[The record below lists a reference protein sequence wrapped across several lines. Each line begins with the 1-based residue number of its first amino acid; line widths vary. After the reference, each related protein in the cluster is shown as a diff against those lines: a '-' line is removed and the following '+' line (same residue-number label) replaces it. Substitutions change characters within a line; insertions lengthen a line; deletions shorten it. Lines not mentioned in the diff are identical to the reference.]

1 MGCNLPKGFLL
12 KAVCKPTFDEEKR
25 LSRQGFCR
33 IAGID
38 EAGRG
43 CLAGPV
49 VAAAVMLPGKIKGDW
64 IKQVMDS
71 KLLTA
76 EKREYLY
83 SFIREEAV
91 CCGIGIVSNE
101 IIDVIDILK
110 ATKLAMKQ
118 AIEQLNPQ
126 PDTLLVDYLKLQD
139 VPIPQKGITHGDSL
153 CFSIA
158 CASIVAKVY
167 RDRLMNEMDAL
178 YPGYGLCKHKGYW
191 TAEHISSSNK
201 LGPCPIHRRTFQ
213 PIKGMYLR

>member
-1 MGCNLPKGFLL
+1 M
-12 KAVCKPTFDEEKR
+12 KAVCKPTFDEEQL
-25 LSRQGFCR
+25 LSSQGFCY
-33 IAGID
+33 IAGVD

-49 VAAAVMLPGKIKGDW
+49 VAAAVILPPDTNGDW
-64 IKQVMDS
+64 TEQIMDS
-71 KLLTA
+71 KLLTM

-83 SFIREEAV
+83 SFISDNAV
-91 CCGIGIVSNE
+91 SCGIGIVSNE
-101 IIDVIDILK
+101 IIDVVNILQ
-110 ATKLAMKQ
+110 ATKMAMKQ

-126 PDTLLVDYLKLQD
+126 PDTLLIDFLKLPE
-139 VPIPQKGITHGDSL
+139 VSIPQKGIPHGDGL

-158 CASIVAKVY
+158 CASIVAKVS
-167 RDRLMNEMDAL
+167 RDRLMNEMDEL

-191 TAEHISSSNK
+191 TAEHISCINK

>member
-1 MGCNLPKGFLL
+1 L
-12 KAVCKPTFDEEKR
+12 KSVCKPTFDEEKQ
-25 LSRQGFCR
+25 LYGQGFCR
-33 IAGID
+33 VAGVD

-49 VAAAVMLPGKIKGDW
+49 VAAAVILPSKIKGDW
-64 IKQVMDS
+64 IIQVMDS
-71 KLLTA
+71 KMLPP

-83 SFIREEAV
+83 SYIREEAV
-91 CCGIGIVSNE
+91 SCGVGIVSNE
-101 IIDVIDILK
+101 IIDVTDILK

-118 AIEQLNPQ
+118 AVEQLNPQ
-126 PDTLLVDYLKLQD
+126 PDTLLIDYLKLQD
-139 VPIPQKGITHGDSL
+139 VPLPQKGIPHGDGL

-167 RDRLMNEMDAL
+167 RDRLMNEMDIL

-191 TAEHISSSNK
+191 TAEHIKSLNK
-201 LGPCPIHRRTFQ
+201 LGPSPIHRHTFQ

>member
-1 MGCNLPKGFLL
+1 L
-12 KAVCKPTFDEEKR
+12 KAVCKPTFDEEQL
-25 LSRQGFCR
+25 LSSQGFCY
-33 IAGID
+33 IAGVD

-49 VAAAVMLPGKIKGDW
+49 VAAAVILPPDTNGDW
-64 IKQVMDS
+64 TEQIMDS
-71 KLLTA
+71 KLLTM

-83 SFIREEAV
+83 SFISDNAV
-91 CCGIGIVSNE
+91 SCGIGIVSNE
-101 IIDVIDILK
+101 IIDVVNILQ
-110 ATKLAMKQ
+110 ATKMAMKQ

-126 PDTLLVDYLKLQD
+126 PDTLLIDFLKLPE
-139 VPIPQKGITHGDSL
+139 VSIPQKGIPHGDGL

-158 CASIVAKVY
+158 CASIVAKVS
-167 RDRLMNEMDAL
+167 RDRLMNEMDEL

-191 TAEHISSSNK
+191 TAEHISCINK

>member
-1 MGCNLPKGFLL
+1 M
-12 KAVCKPTFDEEKR
+12 KAVCKPTFDEEQL
-25 LSRQGFCR
+25 LSSQGFCY
-33 IAGID
+33 IAGVD

-49 VAAAVMLPGKIKGDW
+49 VAAAVILPHDTNGDW
-64 IKQVMDS
+64 TEQIMDS
-71 KLLTA
+71 KLLTM

-83 SFIREEAV
+83 SFISDNAV
-91 CCGIGIVSNE
+91 SCGIGIVSNE
-101 IIDVIDILK
+101 IIDVVNILQ
-110 ATKLAMKQ
+110 ATKMAMKQ

-126 PDTLLVDYLKLQD
+126 PDTLLIDFLKLPE
-139 VPIPQKGITHGDSL
+139 VSIPQKGIPHGDGL

-158 CASIVAKVY
+158 CASIVAKVS
-167 RDRLMNEMDAL
+167 RDRLMNEMDEL

-191 TAEHISSSNK
+191 TAEHISCINK

>member
-1 MGCNLPKGFLL
+1 M
-12 KAVCKPTFDEEKR
+12 KAVCKPTFDEEQLL
-25 LSRQGFCR
+25 LSQGFCHV
-33 IAGID
+33 AGVD

-49 VAAAVMLPGKIKGDW
+49 VAAAVILPPDTNGGWTEQI
-64 IKQVMDS
+64 MDS
-71 KLLTA
+71 KLLTL

-83 SFIREEAV
+83 SFIRDNAV
-91 CCGIGIVSNE
+91 SCGIGIVSNE
-101 IIDVIDILK
+101 IIDVVNILQ
-110 ATKLAMKQ
+110 ATKMAMKQ

-126 PDTLLVDYLKLQD
+126 PDTLLIDFIKLPE
-139 VPIPQKGITHGDSL
+139 VTIHQKGIPHGDGL

-158 CASIVAKVY
+158 CASIVAKVS
-167 RDRLMNEMDAL
+167 RDRLMNEMDEL

-191 TAEHISSSNK
+191 TAEHISCINK

>member
-1 MGCNLPKGFLL
+1 M
-12 KAVCKPTFDEEKR
+12 KAVCKPTFDEEKS

-33 IAGID
+33 IAGVD

-49 VAAAVMLPGKIKGDW
+49 VAAAVILPLKIKGDW

-71 KLLTA
+71 KLLPA

-83 SFIREEAV
+83 SHIREEAV
-91 CCGIGIVSNE
+91 SCGVGIVSNE
-101 IIDVIDILK
+101 IIDVTDILK

-118 AIEQLNPQ
+118 AVEQLNPQ
-126 PDTLLVDYLKLQD
+126 PDTLLIDFIKLPD
-139 VPIPQKGITHGDSL
+139 ISIHQKGIPHGDGL

-158 CASIVAKVY
+158 CASIIAKVH
-167 RDRLMNEMDAL
+167 RDRLMNEMDEL

-191 TAEHISSSNK
+191 TAEHISCLNK